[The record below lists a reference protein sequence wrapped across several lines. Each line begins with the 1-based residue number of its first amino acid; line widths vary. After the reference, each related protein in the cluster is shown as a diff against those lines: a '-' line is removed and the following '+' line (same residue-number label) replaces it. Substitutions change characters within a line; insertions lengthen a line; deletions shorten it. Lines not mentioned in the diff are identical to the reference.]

1 MYVSLL
7 QHLVGKLNDEV
18 DLTNLIQVWS
28 ESLVTKL
35 LCFKGERTLHSSQ
48 DALELTGAR
57 KPLTDLNP
65 QKGNYW
71 GQRINSKWDKTIIKQ
86 RRTRTL
92 QKKQNKNLTCQ
103 VIVHNRLSLSMELR
117 GVAAGANPSLVS
129 GRGTSRQQCGVQCL
143 AQGYFDMQL
152 NPAQSWDLNQQPL
165 LTWTPQIKNNNPPI
179 WT

>member
-28 ESLVTKL
+28 ESLATKL

-92 QKKQNKNLTCQ
+92 QKNQKKNVTCH
-103 VIVHNRLSLSMELR
+103 VMSLSIT
-117 GVAAGANPSLVS
+117 AYPFPWS
-129 GRGTSRQQCGVQCL
+129 CGVL
-143 AQGYFDMQL
+143 LLEPIPALSQGEGQVASNVGFSVSLKDTSACSSTL
-152 NPAQSWDLNQQPL
+152 PRAG
-165 LTWTPQIKNNNPPI
+165 I
-179 WT
+179 WTSSPS